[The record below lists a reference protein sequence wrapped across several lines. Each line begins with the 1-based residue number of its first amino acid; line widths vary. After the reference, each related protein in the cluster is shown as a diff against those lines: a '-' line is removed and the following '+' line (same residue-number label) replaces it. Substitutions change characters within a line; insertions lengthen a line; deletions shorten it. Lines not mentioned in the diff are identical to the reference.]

1 MDPQQKLEELER
13 LRREVHRLED
23 ELGQGEAG
31 DEDGMGANVWPPP
44 HYYTAFHFLAGL
56 HLGMIGAAM
65 SLLFNI
71 VGSLLVGQHPLQLIR
86 VYLTFPLGPA
96 AAQTENGLTL
106 AIGCCL
112 YLGTGMILGVPFQMV
127 LSRWFDKAGFARRF
141 LVVTGMSLA
150 LWLINFYAL
159 LSWVQPLLFGGAW
172 IVNQIPWWVA
182 ALTHLVFGWTMLLVE
197 PLGQFV
203 PYHANREIS

>member
-1 MDPQQKLEELER
+1 MDRSRKLEELDRLRHEVER
-13 LRREVHRLED
+13 LEQ
-23 ELGQGEAG
+23 ELAPEGAVE
-31 DEDGMGANVWPPP
+31 EDGLGDNVWPPR

-71 VGSLLVGQHPLQLIR
+71 IGSLLVGQHPLQLIR
-86 VYLTFPLGPA
+86 IYLTFPLGPA
-96 AAQTENGLTL
+96 AATTENGLTL

-112 YLGTGMILGVPFQMV
+112 YLGTGMFLGVPFQMV
-127 LSRWFDKAGFARRF
+127 LSRWFDRAGFGRRF
-141 LVVTGMSLA
+141 LVVTAMSLA
-150 LWLINFYAL
+150 LWVINFYVL
-159 LSWVQPLLFGGAW
+159 LSWLQPLLFGGAW
-172 IVNQIPWWVA
+172 IVEQIPWWVA

-203 PYHANREIS
+203 PYHANREMS